1 MNILK
6 AIRPPFAAVAAAVLL
21 SMAIAH
27 ADPSDQQFLAG
38 LGGIPLPPDQ
48 AITYAHRICDAETLP
63 RVGFAIGQPT
73 PLTGAFQQMQNE
85 LAAKGLT
92 EPQMVQLKRAAI
104 TTYCPDKRDWP

>member
-6 AIRPPFAAVAAAVLL
+6 AVRPLFAAAVVLL
-21 SMAIAH
+21 STAIAH
-27 ADPSDQQFLAG
+27 ADSGDQQFLAG

-48 AITYAHRICDAETLP
+48 AITYAHRVCDAENLP
-63 RVGFAIGQPT
+63 RVGFAIGPT
-73 PLTGAFQQMQNE
+73 PLAGAFQQMQNE

-92 EPQMVQLKRAAI
+92 EPQMVQLKRTAI